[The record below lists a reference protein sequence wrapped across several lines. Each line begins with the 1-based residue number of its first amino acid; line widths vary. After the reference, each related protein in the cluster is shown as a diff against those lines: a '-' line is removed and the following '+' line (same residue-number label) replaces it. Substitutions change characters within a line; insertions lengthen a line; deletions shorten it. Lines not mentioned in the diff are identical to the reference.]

1 MKNETEVKL
10 PSKEVQDRL
19 KEIREE
25 MHEDISN
32 TRQADL
38 VLESV
43 ALLSGEDEET
53 MVKGLVSTLEEDLG
67 DIAKNAEVLL
77 GIRIG
82 IEICS
87 QMSKEIKEPWFLQKM
102 AMTHAV
108 VQKILD
114 KHTV

>member
-38 VLESV
+38 VLESI
-43 ALLSGEDEET
+43 ALLSGEDEEK
-53 MVKGLVSTLEEDLG
+53 MVAGLMSTLEEDLG
-67 DIAKNAEVLL
+67 DIAKNAELLL

-87 QMSKEIKEPWFLQKM
+87 EMSKEIKEAWFLQKM

-114 KHTV
+114 KRSV